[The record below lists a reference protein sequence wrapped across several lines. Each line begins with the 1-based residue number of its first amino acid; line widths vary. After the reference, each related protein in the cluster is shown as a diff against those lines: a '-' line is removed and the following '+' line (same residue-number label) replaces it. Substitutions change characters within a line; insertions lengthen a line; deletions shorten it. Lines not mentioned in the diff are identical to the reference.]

1 MNALIAD
8 VAVASVPNPVPVVVE
23 AITREWLHRRGA
35 RPQVVIDTGWDR
47 FFRSPTNRVAPLV
60 AQPSSQID
68 LSNQS
73 LVDLLDSLDHSFA
86 RTALCTV
93 LHDAVVFSRSFD
105 KLLALPPIVRARLLD
120 VDVFA
125 RLAAPDSHEGV
136 PVVGS
141 RDGDGIDGL
150 VIKQLAK
157 VCVSL
162 RLRQTLFV
170 HLRQAPVKDPW
181 IDIAQPSNLRVREPR
196 KAFDVIT
203 SSSI

>member
-8 VAVASVPNPVPVVVE
+8 VAVAGVPNPVPVVVE
-23 AITREWLHRRGA
+23 AIARERLHRCGA

-47 FFRSPTNRVAPLV
+47 FFRSAPDRVAPLV
-60 AQPSSQID
+60 AQPASQINLAD
-68 LSNQS
+68 QS
-73 LVDLLDSLDHSFA
+73 VVDLLNSLDHSSA

-93 LHDAVVFSRSFD
+93 LDDAVVFSRGFD

-141 RDGDGIDGL
+141 RDGDSIDGL
-150 VIKQLAK
+150 VIKQLSN

-162 RLRQTLFV
+162 RLRQALLV
-170 HLRQAPVKDPW
+170 HLRQALVKDAR
-181 IDIAQPSNLRVREPR
+181 IDI
-196 KAFDVIT
+196 
-203 SSSI
+203 